1 LIDGIYF
8 SKNLFNYLNRI
19 ENYKSK
25 GESIMQIKDSTFLI
39 TGGSLGIGK
48 ATAKLLIEKGGK
60 VAITGRNK
68 SRLEK
73 SAKEIGAFPINA
85 DVAKLKDIQKTYD
98 EFLKEFNKL
107 DCLINNAGI
116 GGNWN
121 QIFDLDVE
129 DFTNVYSVNVFGA
142 ALMAKHAAN
151 LFKKQ
156 NYGNIINI
164 SSTAGSKGFANGTVY
179 ASSKF
184 ALRGMTQCWQAELRK
199 YNVRVMLVNPS
210 EVITAFGNGEG
221 IERKEVKNKLR
232 GDEIAHSIVSA
243 LEMDDRGFI
252 PEVTIWA
259 TNPF

>member
-1 LIDGIYF
+1 
-8 SKNLFNYLNRI
+8 
-19 ENYKSK
+19 
-25 GESIMQIKDSTFLI
+25 MQIKDSTFLV

-48 ATAKLLIEKGGK
+48 STAKLLVEKGGK

-73 SAKEIGAFPINA
+73 AANELGAFPIHA
-85 DVAKLKDIQKTYD
+85 DAAIPEDVKKTYD
-98 EFLKEFNKL
+98 EFLKEFGKL

-116 GGNWN
+116 GGKWN
-121 QIFDLDVE
+121 QVFDLELE
-129 DFTNVYSVNVFGA
+129 DFMNVYSVNVFGA
-142 ALMAKHAAN
+142 AMMAKYASN

-156 NYGNIINI
+156 KSGNIVNI
-164 SSTAGSKGFANGTVY
+164 SSTAGTKGFADGTVY

-199 YNVRVMLVNPS
+199 YNVRVILINPS
-210 EVITAFGNGEG
+210 EVLTAFGDDEG
-221 IERKEVKNKLR
+221 RERKEVSNKLR
-232 GDEIAHSIVSA
+232 GIEIAHTIVST

-252 PEVTIWA
+252 PEVTVWA